1 MEEMSIHNESG
12 KEESKEIKIQI
23 EPKRSESCELCS
35 ALDGSNSDSNN
46 SERVQDLRIEEIS
59 PINPIIVSEAKL
71 SSKKIDN
78 KLAPKKIRI
87 RDSPTPKKSF
97 KSSKRSEK
105 MLPFVKMNV
114 PVRS

>member
-1 MEEMSIHNESG
+1 MEEMSIHNESV

-23 EPKRSESCELCS
+23 EPSKKESCELCS

-97 KSSKRSEK
+97 KSKRSEK